1 VNGSLLDGIASSGT
15 LAQEAFGVVFG
26 PVFGKIF
33 VAVCL
38 FFFAFS
44 TILSWNFF
52 GKINFQ
58 YLFGKKAVPVYTVLA
73 IGFVFLGSIFQNDL
87 VWNLADFFNNLMVI
101 PNAIALIT
109 LGVAGM
115 VTGYMAKQCCCKC
128 ECELPAD
135 APATTSEEE

>member
-1 VNGSLLDGIASSGT
+1 
-15 LAQEAFGVVFG
+15 
-26 PVFGKIF
+26 
-33 VAVCL
+33 
-38 FFFAFS
+38 
-44 TILSWNFF
+44 
-52 GKINFQ
+52 
-58 YLFGKKAVPVYTVLA
+58 
-73 IGFVFLGSIFQNDL
+73 
-87 VWNLADFFNNLMVI
+87 MVI